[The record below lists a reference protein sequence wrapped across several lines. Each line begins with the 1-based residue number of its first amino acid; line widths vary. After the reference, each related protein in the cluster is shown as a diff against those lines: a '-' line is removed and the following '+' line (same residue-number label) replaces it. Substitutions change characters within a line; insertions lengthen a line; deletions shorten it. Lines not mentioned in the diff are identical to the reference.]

1 MRTVIGDTK
10 SDMLK
15 PASISLYEV
24 PDIVTDFPP
33 ASDAVGIA
41 GMPIVHIVR
50 ESVLCRDRKR
60 MRTITKKIV
69 SPPAID
75 ETVIDH
81 LLLRSVFKRL
91 HRVGLERMSAFP
103 SSANALYTT
112 EHTVYRGQA
121 GR

>member
-10 SDMLK
+10 SDMLE

-41 GMPIVHIVR
+41 GVPIVHIVR

-60 MRTITKKIV
+60 TRTITKKIM
-69 SPPAID
+69 SPP
-75 ETVIDH
+75 TVDKAVVDH
-81 LLLRSVFKRL
+81 LVLRSVFQRL
-91 HRVGLERMSAFP
+91 HSVGA
-103 SSANALYTT
+103 
-112 EHTVYRGQA
+112 
-121 GR
+121 